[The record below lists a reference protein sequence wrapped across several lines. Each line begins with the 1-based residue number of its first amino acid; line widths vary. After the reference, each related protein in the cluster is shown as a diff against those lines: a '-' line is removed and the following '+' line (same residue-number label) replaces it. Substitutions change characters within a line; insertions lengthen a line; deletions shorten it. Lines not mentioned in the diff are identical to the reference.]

1 MQRVVVKHVPCGR
14 VLDHGG
20 RLLVVAS
27 KEKVAEGRNMVELLD
42 YCVHVADAA
51 EVFNANVAEL

>member
-1 MQRVVVKHVPCGR
+1 MPCGC
-14 VLDHGG
+14 VLDHSW

-27 KEKVAEGRNMVELLD
+27 EEKVAEGRHIVELFD

-51 EVFNANVAEL
+51 EVFNANVAKL

>member
-1 MQRVVVKHVPCGR
+1 MPCGR

>member
-1 MQRVVVKHVPCGR
+1 VQRVVIKHVPCGC
-14 VLDHGG
+14 VLDHSW

-27 KEKVAEGRNMVELLD
+27 EEKVAEGRHMVELLD

-51 EVFNANVAEL
+51 EVFNANVAKL